1 MLQMLQNPWMA
12 LQDAQTPVMLQG
24 VPYMENAPAP
34 QFNLDGSMDFS
45 QASPAAPQM
54 SQGYQRLMKQLEQ
67 KTVQGIG
74 DQRKSV
80 EQLQKY
86 KDALLAQGG
95 DGLDLSPL
103 MKLADTWTGSK
114 LSSGYEA
121 PESAGQRL
129 NRAMGVEQQIAN
141 QQGKIT
147 DDEIALLRQQLYGES
162 MNQKAA
168 GANTKDLSAAAILKV
183 NEGNAIPTLLEQVG
197 QTIEANQ
204 DYLGYGAAL
213 AGTEAGRFASPESY
227 ERSKTIDS
235 QMRAASQ
242 AFGKYMEGG
251 VLRKEDEEKYR
262 KMFPSLSDTPQVAR
276 NKLAVVQNLLR
287 QRQSSDLNALK
298 AQGFNISGLEL
309 PGKDTALPGTLTGK
323 GQTSGK
329 KPSFEE
335 WKKSKGL

>member
-1 MLQMLQNPWMA
+1 MQQMLQNPWMA
-12 LQDAQTPVMLQG
+12 LQDAQMPVMLQG
-24 VPYMENAPAP
+24 VPYMENPAPA
-34 QFNLDGSMDFS
+34 FNLDGSMDFS
-45 QASPAAPQM
+45 QASPAAPEMGQN
-54 SQGYQRLMKQLEQ
+54 YQRIMRQLEQ

-86 KDALLAQGG
+86 KDALLSQAGS
-95 DGLDLSPL
+95 GLDLSPL

-121 PESAGQRL
+121 PESTAQKL

-162 MNQKAA
+162 MSQKAA
-168 GANTKDLSAAAILKV
+168 KGSSKDLSAAAILKV
-183 NEGNAIPTLLEQVG
+183 NEGNAIPSLLEQVG

-213 AGTEAGRFASPESY
+213 AGTEAGRFASPANY
-227 ERSKTIDS
+227 EKSKTIDS

-287 QRQSSDLNALK
+287 QRQGSDLSALK

-309 PGKDTALPGTLTGK
+309 PGKDTALPGALTGK
-323 GQTSGK
+323 GQAAGK

-335 WKKSKGL
+335 WKKAKGL